1 MERHAEI
8 KKTSTESVS
17 LSELGPPQ
25 VNRKLDFDGLC
36 QETFQS
42 RAVDVA
48 TVYRDDNS
56 FSGMPDPA
64 TPARRSPTNNTW
76 EDIKEFALAKKTAF
90 EIIKRKSP
98 RKNGGKYT
106 KNDITMETLN
116 VTETSVL

>member
-1 MERHAEI
+1 MERNEMI
-8 KKTSTESVS
+8 NKTSTESIS

-64 TPARRSPTNNTW
+64 TPRRHNTW

-98 RKNGGKYT
+98 RNGGKYT

-116 VTETSVL
+116 VTETSML